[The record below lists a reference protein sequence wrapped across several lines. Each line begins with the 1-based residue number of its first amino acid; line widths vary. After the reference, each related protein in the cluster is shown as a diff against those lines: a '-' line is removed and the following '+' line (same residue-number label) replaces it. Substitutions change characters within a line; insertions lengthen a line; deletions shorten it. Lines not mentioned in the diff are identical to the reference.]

1 MYPPAAPCQRIPPQD
16 QAALKTAQDL
26 LLMQQSHRSHN
37 EMVQECFMDCVKV
50 SRVEAYAT
58 SVLTKG
64 GWSTSYLSLPDDDT
78 CPMNHPAGISVKGA

>member
-1 MYPPAAPCQRIPPQD
+1 MNTPGKDVRRNSTIHPRPSFATFFTISFSPTFPPTDCQRIPPQD

-50 SRVEAYAT
+50 WAPS
-58 SVLTKG
+58 LTLG
-64 GWSTSYLSLPDDDT
+64 
-78 CPMNHPAGISVKGA
+78 